1 MIDAVKTK
9 LHMPK
14 RNLFIVSFMS
24 ALLLS
29 GCSLP
34 KIIVLHDPL
43 SADEHV
49 RLGGIYDAQGKTEL
63 ARDQYQAAVRQ
74 DTKHG
79 KAWTLLGDSAC
90 RLKEYGEA
98 EKAYGKALDLD
109 PKNGDLHNNLAW
121 IYVQQDRK
129 LGKAQGLVMAAMELT
144 PDHRPYY
151 LDTLGVIQ
159 LKLGKI
165 PDAIASLQGSTET
178 IPRDQPDLLAE
189 AYQHLA
195 DAYRAAG
202 DIPAADD
209 ALERQRQLKS
219 PAPKE
224 QVLQP

>member
-1 MIDAVKTK
+1 MPQHISLKTI
-9 LHMPK
+9 L
-14 RNLFIVSFMS
+14 LL

-49 RLGGIYDAQGKTEL
+49 RLGGIYDAQNKIDL
-63 ARDQYQAAVRQ
+63 ARDQYKAAVRQ
-74 DTKHG
+74 DRDHLR
-79 KAWTLLGDSAC
+79 AWTLLGDSAF
-90 RLKEYGEA
+90 RLKEYEEA

-121 IYVQQDRK
+121 VYVQRNRK
-129 LGKAQGLVMAAMELT
+129 LSKAQDLVKAAMELF

-159 LKLGKI
+159 LKLGNI
-165 PDAIASLQGSTET
+165 PDSIVSLRGATET
-178 IPRDQPDLLAE
+178 IPGDQPDLLAE

-195 DAYRAAG
+195 DAYRASG
-202 DIPAADD
+202 DIPSADN
-209 ALERQRQLKS
+209 AMERQRRLK
-219 PAPKE
+219 PQAPKE
-224 QVLQP
+224 PAVQK

>member
-1 MIDAVKTK
+1 MIM
-9 LHMPK
+9 HQ
-14 RNLFIVSFMS
+14 RNYFIALFLLP
-24 ALLLS
+24 LLLS

-43 SADEHV
+43 SADEHI
-49 RLGGIYDAQGKTEL
+49 RLGGIYDAQGKVEL
-63 ARDQYQAAVRQ
+63 ARDQYRAAVRQ
-74 DTKHG
+74 DKKHLR
-79 KAWTLLGDSAC
+79 AWTLLGDSAFG
-90 RLKEYGEA
+90 LEEYGES
-98 EKAYGKALDLD
+98 EKAYKKALDLE
-109 PKNGDLHNNLAW
+109 PENGDLHNNLAW
-121 IYVQQDRK
+121 VYVQQDRK
-129 LGKAQGLVMAAMELT
+129 LGKAQDLVMAAMELT
-144 PDHRPYY
+144 PGHRPYY

-209 ALERQRQLKS
+209 ALERRRQLK
-219 PAPKE
+219 PQAPKE
-224 QVLQP
+224 PGPAAVSETNSP

>member
-1 MIDAVKTK
+1 M
-9 LHMPK
+9 HQ
-14 RNLFIVSFMS
+14 RNYFIVLF
-24 ALLLS
+24 LLVPLFS

-49 RLGGIYDAQGKTEL
+49 RLGGIYDAQGKLEL
-63 ARDQYQAAVRQ
+63 ARDQYRAAVRQ
-74 DTKHG
+74 DKKHLR
-79 KAWTLLGDSAC
+79 AWTLLGDSAFG
-90 RLKEYGEA
+90 LKEYGEA
-98 EKAYGKALDLD
+98 EKAYEKALDLE

-121 IYVQQDRK
+121 VYVQQDRK
-129 LGKAQGLVMAAMELT
+129 LGKAQDLVMAAMELT

-178 IPRDQPDLLAE
+178 IPRNQPDLLAE

-209 ALERQRQLKS
+209 ALERQRQLKP

-224 QVLQP
+224 PVLQP

>member
-1 MIDAVKTK
+1 
-9 LHMPK
+9 MPN
-14 RNLFIVSFMS
+14 RLLFIALFLFT
-24 ALLLS
+24 LLLS

-49 RLGGIYDAQGKTEL
+49 RLGGIYDTQGKGEL

-74 DTKHG
+74 DKKHLR
-79 KAWTLLGDSAC
+79 AWTLLGDSTF
-90 RLKEYGEA
+90 RLKEYEAA

-121 IYVQQDRK
+121 VYVQQDRM
-129 LGKAQGLVMAAMELT
+129 LSKAQDLVLTAMELT

-159 LKLGKI
+159 LKLGKFQ
-165 PDAIASLQGSTET
+165 DAIASLRGSTET
-178 IPRDQPDLLAE
+178 LPRDQPDVLAE
-189 AYQHLA
+189 AYEHLA

-202 DIPAADD
+202 DLPAADN
-209 ALERQRQLKS
+209 ALERQRQLKQAK
-219 PAPKE
+219 PREP
-224 QVLQP
+224 VPQP